1 MPLTPLE
8 YERYCLSQM
17 RIEGWSGRPT
27 PATGDQGAD
36 VICDFGDIRA
46 VIQCKLYDQPVGNA
60 AVQEVISARIFYEAN
75 IAAVVTN
82 ASFTKSAVQ
91 LAEKARV
98 ALLHDS
104 QLRDWA
110 RKNKSKNTADH
121 SQVASIQEI
130 ITALNLHG
138 FRVRK
143 TGNSAFAVSTPNGP
157 RYVNGEGAL
166 LALASRL
173 LEIAP

>member
-1 MPLTPLE
+1 
-8 YERYCLSQM
+8 M
-17 RIEGWSGRPT
+17 RLEGWSGKPT
-27 PATGDQGAD
+27 PATSDQGAD
-36 VICDFGDIRA
+36 VICDYGDVRA

-75 IAAVVTN
+75 VAAVVTN
-82 ASFTKSAVQ
+82 ASFTKSAIQ

-98 ALLHDS
+98 ALLHDT

-110 RKNKSKNTADH
+110 RKNKSESTADH

-130 ITALNLHG
+130 IDALNVHG

-143 TGNSAFAVSTPNGP
+143 TGNRAFSVSTPNGP

-166 LALASRL
+166 LALATQL
-173 LEIAP
+173 LEISP